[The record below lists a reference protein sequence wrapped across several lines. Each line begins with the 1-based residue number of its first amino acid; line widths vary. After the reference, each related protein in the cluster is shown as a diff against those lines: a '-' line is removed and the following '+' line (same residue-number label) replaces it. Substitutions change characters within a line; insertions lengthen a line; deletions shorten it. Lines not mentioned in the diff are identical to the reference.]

1 MTFEQLVIFVEV
13 AEREHLT
20 RAAEALHLTPS
31 AVSSAVRKLEE
42 FYAVKLF
49 DRVGR
54 GIVLTAEGRVF
65 LEEARATLK
74 RIRSAEQVLAE
85 LGGLERGALSIYAS
99 QTIASYWLPRVLM
112 RFHARYPGIELAV
125 TIGNTAIVGA
135 AVADGAAELGFIEGA
150 FEHDLVR
157 KRHLADDALL
167 VVVAPSH
174 PLADGRPVTP
184 GELARQTS
192 FVLREVGSGTRSEFE
207 HAMEGF
213 GIAAS
218 GLNIAMVLPSNEAV
232 LTAVRAGRAA
242 TAISG
247 SVAAPWLAAGKLAEV
262 NICLPSR
269 AFHLLSHR
277 ERHLSKAAAEMVALA
292 VAEGQS
298 AGVQDLPQDA

>member
-54 GIVLTAEGRVF
+54 GIVLTAEGGVF

-112 RFHARYPGIELAV
+112 RFHARYPGIELSV

-135 AVADGAAELGFIEGA
+135 AVAEGAAELGFVEGA

-207 HAMEGF
+207 HAMEDF
-213 GIAAS
+213 GIAAG
-218 GLNIAMVLPSNEAV
+218 GLNVAMVLPSNEAV
-232 LTAVRAGRAA
+232 LTAVRAGQAA

-247 SVAAPWLAAGKLAEV
+247 SVAAPWLAAGDLARV
-262 NICLPSR
+262 NFELPSR

-298 AGVQDLPQDA
+298 AGVRGLPQDA